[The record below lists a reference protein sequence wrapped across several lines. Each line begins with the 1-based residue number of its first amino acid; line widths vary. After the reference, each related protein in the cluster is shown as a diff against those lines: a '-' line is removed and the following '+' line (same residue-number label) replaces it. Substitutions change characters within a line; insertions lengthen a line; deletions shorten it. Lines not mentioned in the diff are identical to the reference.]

1 MTGTA
6 RGTASGAAPGPI
18 LFINPNSSQAV
29 TDGIAAAL
37 APLAPQRGPAFEA
50 VCVPHGPST
59 IASAN
64 DAARAAVDVAELAR
78 SRPDCSAFVIACF
91 SDPGLEAT
99 REAVA
104 QPVFGLQEAGVLT
117 ALARADLFGII
128 ALGPR
133 SVARHRLRLRQM
145 GVLERMVDE
154 LPLDNASAEAVGTSD
169 AIFEETAAFG
179 AALKARGAGA
189 LVLGCAG
196 FAPRRAALEARL
208 GMAVIDPVQAA
219 GAMALG
225 SVIS

>member
-1 MTGTA
+1 MK
-6 RGTASGAAPGPI
+6 GPI

-29 TDGIAAAL
+29 TDGIMAAL
-37 APLAPQRGPAFEA
+37 APLALSNGPVFEA
-50 VCVPHGPST
+50 VSVPHGPLT
-59 IASAN
+59 IASAG
-64 DAARAAVDVAELAR
+64 DAARAAVHVAEVAQ

-99 REAVA
+99 REAVP
-104 QPVFGLQEAGVLT
+104 QPVLGLQEAGVLS
-117 ALARADLFGII
+117 ALGRADLFGII

-145 GVLERMVDE
+145 GVLGRMVDE
-154 LPLDNASAEAVGTSD
+154 LPLDNAAAEDVGSSD
-169 AIFEETAAFG
+169 AIFEQTVQLG
-179 AALKARGAGA
+179 RTLKQRGAGA

-208 GMAVIDPVQAA
+208 DMAVIDPVQAA

-225 SVIS
+225 AVSG

>member
-1 MTGTA
+1 M
-6 RGTASGAAPGPI
+6 GPI

-29 TDGIAAAL
+29 MDGIMAAL
-37 APLAPQRGPAFEA
+37 APLALRAGPAFEA
-50 VCVPHGPST
+50 VSVARGPAT
-59 IASAN
+59 IASAG
-64 DAARAAVDVAELAR
+64 DAARAAVHVADVAR

-91 SDPGLEAT
+91 SDPGLEAA
-99 REAVA
+99 REAVP
-104 QPVFGLQEAGVLT
+104 QPVLGLQEAGVLS
-117 ALARADLFGII
+117 ALGRADLFGII

-145 GVLERMVDE
+145 GVLERMVGE
-154 LPLDNASAEAVGTSD
+154 LPLDNASAAEVGTSD
-169 AIFEETAAFG
+169 AVFEQTVQLGER
-179 AALKARGAGA
+179 LKGRGAGA

-225 SVIS
+225 AVLR